1 MFYENGK
8 RVDENAHKIILCKE
22 QCQHEEISEPVAK
35 NPVFQQLQ
43 CTPRESKKKSH
54 LQVMQSWVQ
63 AQIKT
68 STKCKK

>member
-43 CTPRESKKKSH
+43 CTPRESKKKKSSPSH
-54 LQVMQSWVQ
+54 AEWGSGSNKDQHQ
-63 AQIKT
+63 
-68 STKCKK
+68 